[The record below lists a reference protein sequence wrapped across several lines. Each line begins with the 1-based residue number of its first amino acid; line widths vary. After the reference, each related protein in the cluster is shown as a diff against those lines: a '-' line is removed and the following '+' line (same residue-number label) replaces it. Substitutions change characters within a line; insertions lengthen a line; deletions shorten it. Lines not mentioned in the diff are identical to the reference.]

1 MKPQDVLKH
10 PTNVLTAAQRQQFF
24 DEGFLVLPNY
34 VPEPW
39 LARLRAAMAELLERS
54 RAIRE
59 TDSIYILEEGHSAS
73 DPRLHRISSP
83 QDQHP
88 VFWEFMTDPVMTD
101 LAADVVGPDVKFHHA
116 KLNVKSGKG
125 TQGFGWHQD
134 IPAWPHTDYSPVTIG
149 IYIDGCTP
157 DQGPLTVAEGSHAG
171 PLFSMYDEDRNFVVK
186 IREKDL
192 GWLTDDRIRRI
203 TGGPGTT
210 LLLNCRAVHGSAPNK
225 ADGGAAAAAAG
236 LFLRRFLRLHA
247 EPDPEPAPGRR
258 RARISRRASPAST
271 PRPVEMPP
279 DWRFGYKA
287 VWQHKKKPAY

>member
-1 MKPQDVLKH
+1 MKPQDVLQH
-10 PTNVLTAAQRQQFF
+10 PTNVLTEAQRQRFF
-24 DEGFLVLPNY
+24 DEGYLVQPNY

-59 TDSIYILEEGHSAS
+59 SDSIYILEEGHSAS

-157 DQGPLTVAEGSHAG
+157 EQGPLTVAKASHAG

-186 IREKDL
+186 IKEKDL
-192 GWLTDDRIRRI
+192 GPGQEVHPPRRHEFFHTAARPEVRSCPSHRFGAFEGAASAVKGRRAAFARIRVSKVSEDGRE
-203 TGGPGTT
+203 GGWPSATARPP
-210 LLLNCRAVHGSAPNK
+210 RAVAAVAATGS
-225 ADGGAAAAAAG
+225 
-236 LFLRRFLRLHA
+236 
-247 EPDPEPAPGRR
+247 
-258 RARISRRASPAST
+258 
-271 PRPVEMPP
+271 
-279 DWRFGYKA
+279 
-287 VWQHKKKPAY
+287 